1 MTGGDF
7 LLKQQLLCFLGK
19 LQQTQGIRNRG
30 TTLRHRLSNLGLRHV
45 QALHH
50 TAIAV
55 RFLNGIKIGT
65 LDVLDKSKLQSLI
78 IVSFFNS
85 NRHLPQTCQLR
96 CLPTTLAGNDLIR
109 AILKRTHQNRL
120 QKPVFL
126 DRSGKLLQLLALE
139 IRTRLIG
146 VRGNR
151 VDIHFIHFARLR
163 IAVVLRN
170 RRRRYRALN
179 RFLSSRTRSTLSNP
193 HDGDLNAIFDDRL
206 RLLLLIGRG
215 GNSFASR
222 PRLRRFLR
230 GNGLTNHFALRLRF
244 RLRLLRL
251 LCLHAYTLRLLL
263 RNSLLIGTAQQRVQT
278 TTKTTT
284 TIPSHGQ
291 SLP

>member
-1 MTGGDF
+1 MTGGN
-7 LLKQQLLCFLGK
+7 LLLEQQLLGFLGK

-30 TTLRHRLSNLGLRHV
+30 TTLRHRLSNLSLRHV
-45 QALHH
+45 QSFHH
-50 TAIAV
+50 AAIAV
-55 RFLNGIKIGT
+55 RFLNGIKIRT
-65 LDVLDKSKLQSLI
+65 LDVLNKRKLQSL
-78 IVSFFNS
+78 VVASFFNS
-85 NRHLPQTCQLR
+85 NRHLMQTCQLR
-96 CLPTTLAGNDLIR
+96 CLPTTLAGDDLIR
-109 AILKRTHQNRL
+109 AILKRTYQNRL

-151 VDIHFIHFARLR
+151 VDVHFIHFARLR
-163 IAVVLRN
+163 IAVVSHSS
-170 RRRRYRALN
+170 RRRYRTLN
-179 RFLSSRTRSTLSNP
+179 HFLDSRTCSTLGNSF
-193 HDGDLNAIFDDRL
+193 DGDLNAVFNDRL
-206 RLLLLIGRG
+206 GLLLLIGG
-215 GNSFASR
+215 GNGFASR
-222 PRLRRFLR
+222 PGLRRLLR
-230 GNGLTNHFALRLRF
+230 RNSLANHFTFGLRL

-251 LCLHAYTLRLLL
+251 LDIHAHTLRLLL